1 MTAFSRV
8 DTLTAVA
15 KDLWAAPRATRPI
28 DAVVVIPGSK
38 SITNR
43 ALVLAALADA
53 PSTITRPL
61 VARDTS
67 LMADALRALGT
78 RIEDVGDLLED
89 DWLGD
94 DGLRVTPAALHGP
107 ATIDVGLAGT
117 IMRFVPP
124 VAAMANGIV
133 KLAGDPRAHERP
145 LQPIIDGLAQ
155 LGVEV
160 ESDDGHLPI
169 TVRGKGHVQGGRVV
183 LDASLS
189 SMFVSGLL
197 LAGARF
203 ERGLVLEH
211 QGPPV
216 PSQPHVAM
224 TVEMLRARGVQVDAS
239 TPNTWTLPAGSIG
252 AIDTT
257 IEPDLSNATPFMAAA
272 LVTHG
277 HVVIPGIPRS
287 SVQAVDE
294 VIALFE
300 AFGAATSIDD
310 AGLHVRSTGTIKGND
325 VDLRDLSELTPTIAA
340 LASLAD
346 GPSRIRGVAHIRHHE
361 TDRISALV
369 KLLDKIGS
377 HVREHEDGL
386 SIDPHPLHAAVFET
400 YDDHRLATAGALIGL
415 VVPGIEVENIATTD
429 KTFPGFVE
437 AWHAMLTGAD
447 AG

>member
-8 DTLTAVA
+8 DTLAAVA
-15 KDLWAAPRATRPI
+15 NDLWAAPRATRPI
-28 DAVVVIPGSK
+28 DAVVVVPGSK

-53 PSTITRPL
+53 PSVITRPL

-78 RIEDVGDLLED
+78 RIEGVGDVLED
-89 DWLGD
+89 DSITD
-94 DGLRVTPAALHGP
+94 ASLRVTPSRLHGP
-107 ATIDVGLAGT
+107 TTIDVGLAGT

-124 VAAMANGIV
+124 VAA
-133 KLAGDPRAHERP
+133 LAEGAVTLHGDARAHERP
-145 LQPIIDGLAQ
+145 LRPIVDGLAQ

-160 ESDDGHLPI
+160 ESNGGHLPI
-169 TVRGKGHVQGGRVV
+169 TVRGRGHVGGGRVA

-189 SMFVSGLL
+189 SQFVSGLL

-239 TPNTWTLPAGSIG
+239 TPNRWTVPTGSVG
-252 AIDTT
+252 AIDTK

-277 HVVIPGIPRS
+277 HVVIPDIPRT

-300 AFGAATSIDD
+300 AFGAAMSIDD
-310 AGLHVRSTGTIKGND
+310 VGLHVRSTGTITGND
-325 VDLRDLSELTPTIAA
+325 VDLRNLSELTPTIAA
-340 LASLAD
+340 LAALAD

-369 KLLDKIGS
+369 KLLDQLGA

-386 SIDPHPLHAAVFET
+386 SIDPHPLHATVFET
-400 YDDHRLATAGALIGL
+400 YDDHRLATAGAILGL
-415 VVPGIEVENIATTD
+415 AVSGIEVENIATTD

-437 AWHAMLTGAD
+437 TWHAMLAGAD